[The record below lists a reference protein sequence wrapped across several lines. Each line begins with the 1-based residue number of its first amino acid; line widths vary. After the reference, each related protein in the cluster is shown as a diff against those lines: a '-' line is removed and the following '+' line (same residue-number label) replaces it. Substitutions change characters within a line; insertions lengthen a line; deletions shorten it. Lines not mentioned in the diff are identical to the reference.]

1 MAYLKRQVSLIAP
14 TFRKVS
20 ATTFK
25 GNVTVGVDA
34 TGHDVQFFGDTT
46 GKSFLYDQSA
56 DELIVTGKIKVKQG
70 SALQTSTHA
79 GLLLGD

>member
-1 MAYLKRQVSLIAP
+1 MASLKSQTQFIAP
-14 TFRKVS
+14 SFRKVG

-25 GNVTVGVDA
+25 GDVTVGVDA

-56 DELIVTGKIKVKQG
+56 DELIVDGKVRILKG
-70 SALQTSTHA
+70 SAFQT
-79 GLLLGD
+79 GLASSLALD